1 MANGYYRA
9 GKCSLHQPRHPIERV
24 HQLHRESSRG
34 HTSEFGWR
42 VSSILFCFALLVLF
56 LTLLATKIRAVDLSS
71 LLLGIALGT
80 FCVVFFFLSKSL
92 LQLREEQRQTAR
104 ALDTKEASLIESEE
118 RFRQMADNI
127 HEIFWMIG

>member
-1 MANGYYRA
+1 M
-9 GKCSLHQPRHPIERV
+9 
-24 HQLHRESSRG
+24 
-34 HTSEFGWR
+34 
-42 VSSILFCFALLVLF
+42 LVLF